1 MFKLIEAFPHNIT
14 ESLEIASKYQFKKPL
29 YEIHNVVIC
38 GMGGSGI
45 GGKIVSQWIQDEVKI
60 PIILVQDYTLPAFVN
75 QHTMVIAC
83 SYSGNTEETLYSL
96 KSAKQLD
103 THIIGLTSG
112 GKLQFFCEEN
122 GIEVV
127 IIPSGNP
134 PRTTLAFSLGQLL
147 NIFAQLGLID
157 YSNLE
162 KYRSCASFLVENQ
175 EEVKNEARCL
185 ASFIKGKNLLMYS
198 ASNYEAVAIRAR
210 QQFNENSKIVCSHHT
225 IPEMNHNELVGWGL
239 GNDSYGVLFF
249 DSKDWFDRNRVRME
263 FSRNHIAKKHA
274 HTYTLEAKGENI
286 MERSMHFINVV
297 DWASFYLAEMNNVD
311 PIEIDVINELKGM
324 LDYY

>member
-1 MFKLIEAFPHNIT
+1 
-14 ESLEIASKYQFKKPL
+14 
-29 YEIHNVVIC
+29 
-38 GMGGSGI
+38 
-45 GGKIVSQWIQDEVKI
+45 
-60 PIILVQDYTLPAFVN
+60 
-75 QHTMVIAC
+75 
-83 SYSGNTEETLYSL
+83 
-96 KSAKQLD
+96 
-103 THIIGLTSG
+103 
-112 GKLQFFCEEN
+112 
-122 GIEVV
+122 
-127 IIPSGNP
+127 
-134 PRTTLAFSLGQLL
+134 
-147 NIFAQLGLID
+147 
-157 YSNLE
+157 
-162 KYRSCASFLVENQ
+162 
-175 EEVKNEARCL
+175 
-185 ASFIKGKNLLMYS
+185 MYS

-324 LDYY
+324 LDNY